1 MEWWERYWETFR
13 LLMTL
18 RWTDFSV
25 CVSNTKKKISEMH
38 WNHSENQ
45 SRRNSFFW
53 RHFSIL
59 MTHRKS
65 PPFHRFFAYFTRN
78 LVSFP
83 RNFSFRFIHYRD
95 VSSCRFQDLIGL
107 FSWSLACA
115 SRSMQHEISLM
126 LDWAERKINRCA
138 LKTLVCGQTMF
149 NVCLHKHV
157 SLILSAL
164 SGLRNAICCCRMHF
178 LPYLTFRS
186 AINIIVE
193 YRSEDAKRRPNTFF
207 H

>member
-1 MEWWERYWETFR
+1 VVGKIFR
-13 LLMTL
+13 FSMTL
-18 RWTDFSV
+18 QMNRLFHLYVKQREVLRNAFESFRK
-25 CVSNTKKKISEMH
+25 SITKKFLPLTSLHRIDDSSEIST
-38 WNHSENQ
+38 
-45 SRRNSFFW
+45 F
-53 RHFSIL
+53 
-59 MTHRKS
+59 
-65 PPFHRFFAYFTRN
+65 PPFLRSLHTN

-83 RNFSFRFIHYRD
+83 RNFSTRFIHYRD

-107 FSWSLACA
+107 FSWSFACA

-138 LKTLVCGQTMF
+138 FKMLVCGQTIV
-149 NVCLHKHV
+149 NVRLHKHV

-178 LPYLTFRS
+178 LPYLTIRS

-193 YRSEDAKRRPNTFF
+193 YRSEGAKRRTNTFF